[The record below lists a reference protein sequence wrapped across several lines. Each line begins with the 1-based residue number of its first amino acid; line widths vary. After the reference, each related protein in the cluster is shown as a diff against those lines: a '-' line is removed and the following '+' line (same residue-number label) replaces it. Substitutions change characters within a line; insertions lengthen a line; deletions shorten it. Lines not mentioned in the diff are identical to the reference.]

1 MLKYSQV
8 GRVLSFLVLSTIVVA
23 AIGCEPGGQEQAKT
37 GENSEQSRPVVIAV
51 NYPLANVA
59 HQLAGEWIELQY
71 PVPENADP
79 AYWKPDDEQVTAM
92 QQADL
97 VLLNGAGHEPWQER
111 VTLSPL
117 NQAITSRGFHDQWIV
132 VKDAITHKH
141 GPEGEHTH
149 AGIASTT
156 WLDPVL
162 FGEQIHVVAQA
173 IIKLLPDHREEI
185 LKREEKLDTELEQL
199 DQQWKAAT
207 KKLEDRPLI
216 ASHPVYQYLAR
227 RYGWKLDSLHWEPD
241 QKLTEKEWKQ
251 FDVLRKK
258 NGANLMIW
266 EAEPLDE
273 TKAELDKRGVGIAVI
288 EPLGN
293 GSPEE
298 DVLEEMRANAK
309 RFEAAL
315 SPLAKK

>member
-1 MLKYSQV
+1 MLKYPQI
-8 GRVLSFLVLSTIVVA
+8 GCVLCSLVLSTIVFGA
-23 AIGCEPGGQEQAKT
+23 AGCEPDGKEQAKT
-37 GENSEQSRPVVIAV
+37 GDDSEQSRPVVIAV

-59 HQLAGEWIELQY
+59 HQLAGEWIELRY
-71 PVPENADP
+71 PVPESADP
-79 AYWKPDDEQVTAM
+79 AYWKPDDEQITAM

-117 NQAITSRGFHDQWIV
+117 NQANTSRGFHDQWIV

-162 FGEQIHVVAQA
+162 FREQIHVVAQA

-185 LKREEKLDTELEQL
+185 LKREKKLDTELEQL
-199 DQQWKAAT
+199 DQQWKGAT
-207 KKLEDRPLI
+207 KKRGDRPLI

-241 QKLTEKEWKQ
+241 QKLTEKEWEQ
-251 FDVLRKK
+251 FDELRKK

-266 EAEPLDE
+266 EAEPLAE
-273 TKAELDKRGVGIAVI
+273 TKTELDKRAVGVAVI

-298 DVLEEMRANAK
+298 NVLDEMRANAK

-315 SPLAKK
+315 SQLAKK